1 MTSEIIE
8 YIINKINTEINPT
21 NPVYTIKDFK
31 NIDNENPSQNCDIFI
46 VEKNYNDSS
55 KPFVWCGEYE
65 NGTFYACKIFTGIG
79 RQVAVDDDNILGY
92 VYERKPVLSSTVVQQ
107 TKSAE
112 QLQPKM
118 YILCNR
124 RLAPIYAAVQG
135 GHALSQWILEHP
147 GKFDLN
153 TTLVYISCRTDLKL
167 QEMIEH
173 GYDYSAFKEPDLGNT
188 VTAIACLGDKDLLFT
203 RLKTLS

>member
-1 MTSEIIE
+1 
-8 YIINKINTEINPT
+8 
-21 NPVYTIKDFK
+21 
-31 NIDNENPSQNCDIFI
+31 
-46 VEKNYNDSS
+46 
-55 KPFVWCGEYE
+55 
-65 NGTFYACKIFTGIG
+65 
-79 RQVAVDDDNILGY
+79 